1 MFRNEI
7 AAVPRFQSG
16 CGQSRGHSPTILCRN
31 CVGSGEVEK
40 LDTLFCPLLQ
50 PCLTAPPPPPRH
62 RYEAFL
68 IITFPNACKYSYF
81 QLL

>member
-16 CGQSRGHSPTILCRN
+16 CGQARRHSPTILWRN

-40 LDTLFCPLLQ
+40 LDTLFCPPLQ
-50 PCLTAPPPPPRH
+50 PCPAAPPLPPTPIRSLSN
-62 RYEAFL
+62 Y
-68 IITFPNACKYSYF
+68 YF
-81 QLL
+81 SKCM